1 MLIYVSVK
9 QMSKRKSIQ
18 KCPFLL
24 DKEPHTLRELI
35 EETVRSTLY
44 SYYERA
50 QGNELPLNET
60 QWEEMQEAGKFAF
73 GFHYN
78 TNVIAEEKAVAIAL
92 EAVADGVVRIFQ
104 DTKPLE
110 DLNQPITV
118 NEGDTF
124 TFIKLTMLSGRM
136 W

>member
-24 DKEPHTLRELI
+24 QKEPHTLRELV
-35 EETVRSTLY
+35 EESVRSTLC
-44 SYYERA
+44 SYRERA
-50 QGNELPLNET
+50 QGNELPLDEA
-60 QWEEMQEAGKFAF
+60 QWEEMREAGKFAF

-78 TNVIAEEKAVAIAL
+78 TNEITEEKAVSTAL
-92 EAVADGVVRIFQ
+92 EAVRDGVVRIFQ
-104 DTKPLE
+104 DNELLE
-110 DLNQPITV
+110 DLNQTV
-118 NEGDTF
+118 TVQEGDTF

>member
-1 MLIYVSVK
+1 MKLIKESPLFFILICTGVLYA
-9 QMSKRKSIQ
+9 
-18 KCPFLL
+18 LL
-24 DKEPHTLRELI
+24 YLEQLPDLLSAKEKEAEVAI
-35 EETVRSTLY
+35 E
-44 SYYERA
+44 
-50 QGNELPLNET
+50 
-60 QWEEMQEAGKFAF
+60 WEEMQEAGKFAF